1 MAKNTINE
9 EFQKEIVAHL
19 ENPNAFEKICAMTA
33 KRLKDEGCQI
43 DDLPEFA
50 IAVDQYIDDKI
61 MPNNKT
67 VGRLVFGHSLVYAFL
82 INMYLAATNELDPAV
97 ADECVKFLY
106 TKMHILAEERG
117 LLDENGNLKR

>member
-1 MAKNTINE
+1 MAKKTIE
-9 EFQKEIVAHL
+9 EFRKEIEAHL
-19 ENPNAFEKICAMTA
+19 EDLNAFKKICAMTA

-43 DDLPEFA
+43 DELPEFA
-50 IAVDQYIDDKI
+50 LAVDQYIDDKI

-67 VGRLVFGHSLVYAFL
+67 VGELVFGHSLVYAFL
-82 INMYLAATNELDPAV
+82 INMYLGATNELDPAV

>member
-1 MAKNTINE
+1 MAKKTIE
-9 EFQKEIVAHL
+9 EFRKEIEAHL
-19 ENPNAFEKICAMTA
+19 EDLNAFKKICAMTA

-43 DDLPEFA
+43 DELPEFA
-50 IAVDQYIDDKI
+50 LAVDQYIDDKI
-61 MPNNKT
+61 MPNNIT
-67 VGRLVFGHSLVYAFL
+67 VGSLVFGHSLVYAFL
-82 INMYLAATNELDPAV
+82 INMYLGATNELDPAV